1 VRALPFQW
9 ATYQEETMT
18 IRALISGICLIAI
31 GSSAV
36 LAQPAAQAPNAP
48 ATNAPAV
55 DGAPKTPDTPAPVP
69 EVVVPPGQHGDV
81 IIPKTDSDP
90 AAVVTPPR
98 VDPRMDV
105 QHGALS
111 GGNPK

>member
-1 VRALPFQW
+1 
-9 ATYQEETMT
+9 MT
-18 IRALISGICLIAI
+18 IRALITGICLIAL
-31 GSSAV
+31 GSSV
-36 LAQPAAQAPNAP
+36 GQAQPAAQAPNAP

-69 EVVVPPGQHGDV
+69 EVVVAPGQHSDV
-81 IIPKTDSDP
+81 IKPTTNSDP

-105 QHGALS
+105 QHGAVL